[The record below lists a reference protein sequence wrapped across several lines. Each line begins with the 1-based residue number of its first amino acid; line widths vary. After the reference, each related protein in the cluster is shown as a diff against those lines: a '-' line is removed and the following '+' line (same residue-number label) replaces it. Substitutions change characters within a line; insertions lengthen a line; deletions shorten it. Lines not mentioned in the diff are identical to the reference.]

1 MRSLDDGT
9 MTDTSHFLNRELSWL
24 QFNQRVLD
32 EARDKDIPLLERLR
46 FLSITSSNLDEFF
59 MVRVGGLKIQARK
72 DSAVRDPA
80 GMTADEQLK
89 AIGQRTRQMI
99 RDQYECFSSELEPGL
114 EAAGVKRVAIGAYSP
129 RQLARLD
136 HVFDEEVHTVLTP
149 IAVTS
154 AVDAPFLVSQAHSL
168 CVRLEAD
175 DEGKSRFA
183 IIPLPKS
190 LARFITLPAEGG
202 YSYTLLE
209 DLAELH
215 ADRFFVGQ
223 TVEECV
229 PFRINRNADISL
241 QEDQSPDLMT
251 GMEQVLDARLEG
263 EVVRLE
269 IAERA
274 SQEMRAFLMALFDVE
289 EQDLFL
295 APGPLD
301 LASFSQ
307 LADLPG
313 FGNLRYEPWP
323 PQPSPVV
330 DPKKSMFET
339 LSQQDILL
347 CHPYESFDPV
357 VRLIEEAADD
367 PDVIAI
373 KQILYRTSRNSR
385 IVAALTRAAEKGKS
399 VTVIVELK
407 ARFDEARN
415 IEWARRLEQASAQ
428 VLYGVKGL
436 KTHAKICLV
445 VRREPHGVQ
454 RYVHM
459 GTGNYN
465 ESTARLYSDVTFM
478 TANDLFGADA
488 TNFFNAVTGY
498 SQPQAFQKLEAA
510 PLTLR
515 ETILD
520 LIEAETR
527 RAQKG
532 QAGQITAK
540 VNSLVDCDIIEALYA
555 ASQAGVRV
563 KLNVRGICCLKPGV
577 KGLSDN
583 IIVVSIID
591 RFLEHARI
599 LYFSHGGDPR
609 VFISSA
615 DWMPRNLDRRI
626 ELLSPVEDAQ
636 SRSKLMLIL
645 DSYFLDTVK
654 ARVLHADGTYHRA
667 EAAEGEA
674 PFRCQ
679 EMLYQAAKDA
689 VSLVEKS
696 RNTTFEPH
704 RAAETATS

>member
-1 MRSLDDGT
+1 MDS
-9 MTDTSHFLNRELSWL
+9 SHFLNRELSWL

-32 EARDKDIPLLERLR
+32 EAHDEAIPLLERLR
-46 FLSITSSNLDEFF
+46 FLSITGSNLDEFF
-59 MVRVGGLKIQARK
+59 MVRVGGLKIAVRK
-72 DSAVRDPA
+72 DPAARDPA
-80 GMTADEQLK
+80 GMKAGEQLA
-89 AIGQRTRQMI
+89 AIRERVRRMM
-99 RDQYECFSSELEPGL
+99 RDQYDCFSKELEPGL
-114 EAAGVKRVAIGAYSP
+114 AAAGVKRVSLGDYTP
-129 RQLARLD
+129 VQTARLD
-136 HVFDEEVHTVLTP
+136 QVFDEEIHAVLTP

-154 AVDAPFLVSQAHSL
+154 AEDAPFLASQSHSL
-168 CVRLEAD
+168 CVRLAPQDKDGKGKEK
-175 DEGKSRFA
+175 KSRFA
-183 IIPLPKS
+183 IISLPKA
-190 LARFITLPAEGG
+190 LARFITLPSEGG

-209 DLAELH
+209 DVVGLFAE
-215 ADRFFVGQ
+215 RFFIGQ
-223 TVEECV
+223 EVEECV

-263 EVVRLE
+263 DVVRLE
-269 IAERA
+269 IAQRVSDETA
-274 SQEMRAFLMALFDVE
+274 GFLKQLFGVE
-289 EQDLFL
+289 EEDLFL
-295 APGPLD
+295 SPGPLD
-301 LASFSQ
+301 LAAFFGF
-307 LADLPG
+307 ADLAG
-313 FGNLRYEPWP
+313 YGHLRYEAWP
-323 PQPSPVV
+323 PQPSPIV

-339 LSQQDILL
+339 LTSQDVLL

-357 VRLIEEAADD
+357 VRLVEEAADD

-385 IVAALTRAAEKGKS
+385 IVAALTRAAEKGKA

-445 VRREPHGVQ
+445 VRREPHGIQ
-454 RYVHM
+454 RYVHL

-465 ESTARLYSDVTFM
+465 EATARIYSDISFL
-478 TANDLFGADA
+478 TANDLVGADA

-515 ETILD
+515 ETILEM
-520 LIEAETR
+520 IEAETR

-532 QAGQITAK
+532 QTAQIMAK
-540 VNSLVDCDIIEALYA
+540 VNSLVDCDIIEALYT

-563 KLNVRGICCLKPGV
+563 RLNVRGICCLKPGI

-583 IIVVSIID
+583 ITVVSIID

-609 VFISSA
+609 VLISSA

-626 ELLSPVEDAQ
+626 ELLAPVEDAQ
-636 SRSKLMLIL
+636 CRAKLVRIL
-645 DSYFLDTVK
+645 DSYFLDTFK
-654 ARVLHADGTYHRA
+654 ARILHADGTYHRA
-667 EAAEGEA
+667 APVEGEA
-674 PFRCQ
+674 AFRCQ

-696 RNTTFEPH
+696 RHTTFEPH
-704 RAAETATS
+704 RAADHSP

>member
-1 MRSLDDGT
+1 MDEIDQ
-9 MTDTSHFLNRELSWL
+9 SHFLNRELSWL

-32 EARDKDIPLLERLR
+32 EARDETIPLLERLR
-46 FLSITSSNLDEFF
+46 FLAITSSNLDEFF
-59 MVRVGGLKIQARK
+59 MVRVGGLKIQRRK
-72 DSAVRDPA
+72 DSAARDPA
-80 GMTADEQLK
+80 GMTPEEQLD
-89 AIGQRTRQMI
+89 AIGNRVRRMI
-99 RDQYECFSSELEPGL
+99 HDQYECFSSELEPAL
-114 EAAGVKRVAIGAYSP
+114 AAAGVKRISLGDYSAK
-129 RQLARLD
+129 QLARLD
-136 HVFDEEVHTVLTP
+136 QVFDEEVHAVLTP

-154 AVDAPFLVSQAHSL
+154 AEDAPFLVSQSHSL
-168 CVRLEAD
+168 CVRLAPSE
-175 DEGKSRFA
+175 DEEKSRFA
-183 IIPLPKS
+183 IIPLART
-190 LARFITLPAEGG
+190 LARFITLPSDGG
-202 YSYTLLE
+202 YGYTLLE
-209 DLAELH
+209 DLVATL
-215 ADRFFVGQ
+215 AGRFFIGQ
-223 TVEECV
+223 TVAECV

-269 IAERA
+269 VADRA
-274 SQEMRAFLMALFDVE
+274 SKETTNFLKALFDVE
-289 EQDLFL
+289 DEDLFRS
-295 APGPLD
+295 PGPLD
-301 LASFSQ
+301 LASFSGF
-307 LADLPG
+307 ADLAG
-313 FGNLRYEPWP
+313 FGHLRYEAWP
-323 PQPSPVV
+323 PQPSPIV
-330 DPKKSMFET
+330 DAKKTMFET
-339 LSQQDILL
+339 LTQQDILL

-357 VRLIEEAADD
+357 VRLVEEAADD

-385 IVAALTRAAEKGKS
+385 IVAALTRAAEKGKA

-445 VRREPHGVQ
+445 VRREPHGIQ

-465 ESTARLYSDVTFM
+465 EATAKLYSDVTFM

-532 QAGQITAK
+532 QAAQITAK

-555 ASQAGVRV
+555 ASQAGARI

-583 IIVVSIID
+583 ITVVSIID

-626 ELLSPVEDAQ
+626 ELLSPVEDPQ
-636 SRSKLMLIL
+636 CRSKLMRIL
-645 DSYFLDTVK
+645 DSYFLDTYK
-654 ARVLHADGTYHRA
+654 ARVLHADGSYHRA
-667 EAAEGEA
+667 QPAEGDS

-679 EMLYQAAKDA
+679 EVLYQAAKDA
-689 VSLVEKS
+689 VALVEKS
-696 RNTTFEPH
+696 RTTTFEPH
-704 RAAETATS
+704 RAAETSA

>member
-1 MRSLDDGT
+1 MLES
-9 MTDTSHFLNRELSWL
+9 SHFLNRELSWL

-32 EARDKDIPLLERLR
+32 EAHDETIPLLERLR
-46 FLSITSSNLDEFF
+46 FLAITSSNLDEFF
-59 MVRVGGLKIQARK
+59 MVRVGGLKIQSRK
-72 DSAVRDPA
+72 DPAARDAA
-80 GMTADEQLK
+80 GMTPDQQLA
-89 AIGQRTRQMI
+89 AIGERVRRMI
-99 RDQYECFSSELEPGL
+99 HDQYHCFSKELEPAL
-114 EAAGVKRVAIGAYSP
+114 AVAGVRRISLGDYTPV
-129 RQLARLD
+129 QTARLD
-136 HVFDEEVHTVLTP
+136 QVFDEEIHAVLTP

-154 AVDAPFLVSQAHSL
+154 AEDAPFLVSQSHTV
-168 CVRLEAD
+168 CVRLQAD
-175 DEGKSRFA
+175 NEKKGSRFA
-183 IIPLPKS
+183 IIALPKT
-190 LARFITLPAEGG
+190 LARFITLPSDGG
-202 YSYTLLE
+202 YGYTLLE
-209 DLAELH
+209 DVVALF
-215 ADRFFVGQ
+215 ADRFFIGQ
-223 TVEECV
+223 SVLECV

-274 SQEMRAFLMALFDVE
+274 STETADFLKQLFDVE
-289 EQDLFL
+289 DQDVFL
-295 APGPLD
+295 SPGPLD
-301 LASFSQ
+301 LASFFTFAE
-307 LADLPG
+307 LAG
-313 FGNLRYEPWP
+313 YGHLRYDAWP
-323 PQPSPVV
+323 PQPSPIV

-339 LSQQDILL
+339 LAQQDVLL

-357 VRLIEEAADD
+357 VRLVEEAADD

-385 IVAALTRAAEKGKS
+385 IVAALTRAAENGKA

-445 VRREPHGVQ
+445 VRREPHGIQ

-465 ESTARLYSDVTFM
+465 ESTARLYSDISLLTSS
-478 TANDLFGADA
+478 DLFGADA

-532 QAGQITAK
+532 QTAQITAK
-540 VNSLVDCDIIEALYA
+540 VNSLVDSDIIEALYT
-555 ASQAGVRV
+555 ASQAGVRI
-563 KLNVRGICCLKPGV
+563 KLNVRGICCLRPGV

-609 VFISSA
+609 VYISSA

-626 ELLSPVEDAQ
+626 ELLAPVEDPQ
-636 SRSKLMLIL
+636 SRSKLVRIL
-645 DSYFLDTVK
+645 DSYFLDTFK
-654 ARVLHADGTYHRA
+654 ARVLHEDGTYHRA
-667 EAAEGEA
+667 APSDGDP

-679 EMLYQAAKDA
+679 EVLYQAAKDA

-696 RNTTFEPH
+696 RHTTFEPH
-704 RAAETATS
+704 RAADASA

>member
-1 MRSLDDGT
+1 MIDSA
-9 MTDTSHFLNRELSWL
+9 HFLNRELSWL

-32 EARDKDIPLLERLR
+32 EARDVNIPLLERLR
-46 FLSITSSNLDEFF
+46 FLAITSSNLDEFF
-59 MVRVGGLKIQARK
+59 MVRVGSLKVQSRK
-72 DSAVRDPA
+72 DSAARDPA
-80 GMTADEQLK
+80 NMTPSEQLT
-89 AIGQRTRQMI
+89 AIGERARRMI
-99 RDQYECFSSELEPGL
+99 RNQYECFSSELEPAL
-114 EAAGVKRVAIGAYSP
+114 DAAGVKRVCLGDYSP
-129 RQLARLD
+129 KQLARLD
-136 HVFDEEVHTVLTP
+136 QVFDEEIHAVLTP

-154 AVDAPFLVSQAHSL
+154 ADDAPFLVSQSHSL
-168 CVRLEAD
+168 CVRLAAD
-175 DEGKSRFA
+175 DKGKSRFA

-209 DLAELH
+209 DVAALH
-215 ADRFFVGQ
+215 ADKFFVGQ
-223 TVEECV
+223 TVAECV

-269 IAERA
+269 IANRA
-274 SQEMRAFLMALFDVE
+274 SKEMAEFLKTLFDVE
-289 EQDLFL
+289 QQDLFL

-301 LASFSQ
+301 LASFFQ
-307 LADLPG
+307 LADLAG
-313 FGNLRYEPWP
+313 FGHLRYDPWP
-323 PQPSPVV
+323 PQPSPIV
-330 DPKKSMFET
+330 DAKKSMFET
-339 LSQQDILL
+339 LTQQDVLL

-357 VRLIEEAADD
+357 VRLVEEAADD

-385 IVAALTRAAEKGKS
+385 IVAALTRAAEKGKA

-445 VRREPHGVQ
+445 VRREPHGIQ

-465 ESTARLYSDVTFM
+465 ESTARLYSDISFM

-532 QAGQITAK
+532 QTAQIIAK

-555 ASQAGVRV
+555 ASQAGVKV

-591 RFLEHARI
+591 RFLEHGRI
-599 LYFSHGGDPR
+599 LYFSHGGDAR

-626 ELLSPVEDAQ
+626 ELLAPVEDPQ
-636 SRSKLMLIL
+636 CRGKLVRIL
-645 DSYFLDTVK
+645 DSYFLDTFK

-667 EAAEGEA
+667 APSDGEA

-696 RNTTFEPH
+696 RKTTFEPH
-704 RAAETATS
+704 RASESPA

>member
-1 MRSLDDGT
+1 
-9 MTDTSHFLNRELSWL
+9 MTAVDHSHFLNRELSWL

-32 EARDKDIPLLERLR
+32 EARDASIPLLERLR

-59 MVRVGGLKIQARK
+59 MVRVGGLKIQSRK
-72 DSAVRDPA
+72 DSAARDPA
-80 GMTADEQLK
+80 NLTPIEQLI
-89 AIGQRTRQMI
+89 AIGERARRMI
-99 RDQYECFSSELEPGL
+99 RNQYECFSQELEPAL
-114 EAAGVKRVAIGAYSP
+114 DAAGIKRVGLGDYSP
-129 RQLARLD
+129 KQLARLD
-136 HVFDEEVHTVLTP
+136 QVFDEEVQAVLTP

-154 AVDAPFLVSQAHSL
+154 AEDAPFLVSQSHSL
-168 CVRLEAD
+168 CVRLAAEAD
-175 DEGKSRFA
+175 GKSRFA
-183 IIPLPKS
+183 VIPLPKS

-209 DLAELH
+209 DLATLH
-215 ADRFFVGQ
+215 AEKLFVGQ
-223 TVEECV
+223 VVAECV

-269 IAERA
+269 IADRVSKETA
-274 SQEMRAFLMALFDVE
+274 DFLKSLFDVE
-289 EQDLFL
+289 AQDLFL

-301 LASFSQ
+301 LAAFFQ
-307 LADLPG
+307 LADLAG
-313 FGNLRYEPWP
+313 FGHLRYEPWP
-323 PQPSPVV
+323 PQPSPIV
-330 DPKKSMFET
+330 DAKKSMFET
-339 LSQQDILL
+339 LSQQDVLL

-357 VRLIEEAADD
+357 VRLVEEAADD

-385 IVAALTRAAEKGKS
+385 IVAALTRAAEKGKA

-436 KTHAKICLV
+436 KTHAKICLI
-445 VRREPHGVQ
+445 VRREPHGIQ

-465 ESTARLYSDVTFM
+465 EATARLYSDISFL

-532 QAGQITAK
+532 QTAQIIAK

-555 ASQAGVRV
+555 ASQAGVKIR
-563 KLNVRGICCLKPGV
+563 LNVRGICCLKPGV
-577 KGLSDN
+577 KGLSEN

-591 RFLEHARI
+591 RFLEHSRV

-626 ELLSPVEDAQ
+626 ELLAPVEDAQ
-636 SRSKLMLIL
+636 CRAKLVRIL
-645 DSYFLDTVK
+645 DSYFFDTFK

-667 EAAEGEA
+667 APAEGESS
-674 PFRCQ
+674 FRCQ

-689 VSLVEKS
+689 VALVEKS
-696 RNTTFEPH
+696 RKTTFEPH
-704 RAAETATS
+704 RASESTV

>member
-1 MRSLDDGT
+1 MPDQ
-9 MTDTSHFLNRELSWL
+9 SHFLNRELSWL

-32 EARDKDIPLLERLR
+32 EAHDEAIPLMERLR
-46 FLSITSSNLDEFF
+46 FLAITSSNLDEFF
-59 MVRVGGLKIQARK
+59 MVRVGGLKIQSRK
-72 DSAVRDPA
+72 DSAAHDPA
-80 GMTADEQLK
+80 GMTPDQQLS
-89 AIGQRTRQMI
+89 AIGERVRRMI
-99 RDQYECFSSELEPGL
+99 NDQYDCFSNELEPTL
-114 EAAGVKRVAIGAYSP
+114 ADAGVKRVSLGDYTP
-129 RQLARLD
+129 VQTARLD
-136 HVFDEEVHTVLTP
+136 QVFDEEVHAVLTP

-154 AVDAPFLVSQAHSL
+154 AEDAPFLVSQSHSV

-175 DEGKSRFA
+175 RDNEKSRFA
-183 IIPLPKS
+183 IIPLPKT
-190 LARFITLPAEGG
+190 LARFITLPTDGG
-202 YSYTLLE
+202 YGYTLLE
-209 DLAELH
+209 DLVALF
-215 ADRFFVGQ
+215 ADRFFIGQ
-223 TVEECV
+223 TVAECV

-269 IAERA
+269 IARRTTEETE
-274 SQEMRAFLMALFDVE
+274 SFLKQLFDV
-289 EQDLFL
+289 DDKDVFL
-295 APGPLD
+295 SPGPLD
-301 LASFSQ
+301 LASFFPF
-307 LADLPG
+307 ADLAG
-313 FGNLRYEPWP
+313 YGHLRYDAWP
-323 PQPSPVV
+323 PQPSPIV

-339 LSQQDILL
+339 LTQQDVLL

-357 VRLIEEAADD
+357 VRLVEEAADD

-385 IVAALTRAAEKGKS
+385 IVAALTRAAEKGKA

-445 VRREPHGVQ
+445 VRREPHGIQ

-465 ESTARLYSDVTFM
+465 ESTARLYSDISLLTSS
-478 TANDLFGADA
+478 DLFGADA

-532 QAGQITAK
+532 QTAQITAK

-555 ASQAGVRV
+555 ASQAGVRI
-563 KLNVRGICCLKPGV
+563 KLNIRGICCLKPGV
-577 KGLSDN
+577 KGLSEN
-583 IIVVSIID
+583 ITVVSVID

-609 VFISSA
+609 VYLSSA

-626 ELLSPVEDAQ
+626 ELLAPVEDAQ
-636 SRSKLMLIL
+636 SRAKLMRIL
-645 DSYFLDTVK
+645 DSYFLDTFK
-654 ARVLHADGTYHRA
+654 ARVLHADGSYHRA
-667 EAAEGEA
+667 APADGEP

-679 EMLYQAAKDA
+679 EVLYQAAKDA
-689 VSLVEKS
+689 VALVEKS
-696 RNTTFEPH
+696 RHTTFEPH
-704 RAAETATS
+704 RAADTSP